1 MKVTLV
7 KFVLKL
13 LLQFLKQR
21 NGFIIHS
28 NTYVNV
34 YWISLGTELY
44 FCSITVTKKKKIF
57 ICTYLV
63 PRFTRSYIQWKT
75 KRKKARRQT
84 PNTLHTT
91 EIKIQKGAENKIP
104 SSVILKS
111 NNVAYEKHL
120 KIKKNWW

>member
-1 MKVTLV
+1 M
-7 KFVLKL
+7 
-13 LLQFLKQR
+13 
-21 NGFIIHS
+21 
-28 NTYVNV
+28 
-34 YWISLGTELY
+34 
-44 FCSITVTKKKKIF
+44 
-57 ICTYLV
+57 

-120 KIKKNWW
+120 KIKKN

>member
-28 NTYVNV
+28 NKYVNV

-57 ICTYLV
+57 YLHLSGATIYKVLYTMEDKAKKGKTTNSEHSTYY
-63 PRFTRSYIQWKT
+63 RDKNSKGR
-75 KRKKARRQT
+75 RKQDTFKCDFEVQ
-84 PNTLHTT
+84 
-91 EIKIQKGAENKIP
+91 
-104 SSVILKS
+104 
-111 NNVAYEKHL
+111 
-120 KIKKNWW
+120 